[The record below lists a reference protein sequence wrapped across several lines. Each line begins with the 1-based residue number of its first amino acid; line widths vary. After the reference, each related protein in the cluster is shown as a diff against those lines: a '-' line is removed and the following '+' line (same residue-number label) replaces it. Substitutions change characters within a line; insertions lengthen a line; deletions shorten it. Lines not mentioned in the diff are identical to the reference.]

1 MSNNLLFFTSEIG
14 NYFSI
19 NSTMLRD
26 DVEAQE
32 EFADERVKGIMEVYE
47 KRLERIQRKV
57 DEDDEW
63 VSSMLYYQE
72 QTKVEV
78 Q

>member
-1 MSNNLLFFTSEIG
+1 MSNNLLSFTSEID

-57 DEDDEW
+57 DEEDEW

>member
-1 MSNNLLFFTSEIG
+1 
-14 NYFSI
+14 
-19 NSTMLRD
+19 MLRD

-57 DEDDEW
+57 DEEDEW